1 MLHGQLA
8 RYGDYPVSRG
18 FVLDDRPQYSQDGD
32 MSEKGAPLRYQ
43 YHTSAK
49 LGRSWFDVSIVAGKR
64 SVYKAQKKVDGT
76 GGQIC
81 LTKDNARRV

>member
-18 FVLDDRPQYSQDGD
+18 FVLDDRLQDSRDGD
-32 MSEKGAPLRYQ
+32 MNGKGAELRCQ

-49 LGRSWFDVSIVAGKR
+49 LGRSWLDVSIVAEWR
-64 SVYKAQKKVDGT
+64 NVCKA
-76 GGQIC
+76 
-81 LTKDNARRV
+81 